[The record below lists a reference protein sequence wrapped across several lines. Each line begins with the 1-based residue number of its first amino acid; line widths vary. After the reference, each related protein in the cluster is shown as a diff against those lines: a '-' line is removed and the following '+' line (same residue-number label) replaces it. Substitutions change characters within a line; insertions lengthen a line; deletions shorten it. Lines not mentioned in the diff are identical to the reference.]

1 MKKRNPDFAFVDAR
15 MSSTYSLRR
24 QEIVEDEPPVSEVK
38 VRWPALF
45 TERQISMEFT
55 RLVSMDL
62 SKSFYGGLDSHLLKL
77 LQLYRSKRFEGM
89 TEMTAILESLD
100 KDASNQ
106 RKRAAVLQALPWY
119 MRENPAKFMKICEPT
134 NCEEDVIKRMTIGIL
149 AIVEDVKE
157 PLPVI
162 YSDVALVIEEQ
173 VVLRN
178 LGDVPNA
185 FMNLMGLLY
194 VLNMNYPK
202 ELKYTFEVIQ
212 RLFMGIG
219 VDSCTARVHTLKN
232 KLLS

>member
-1 MKKRNPDFAFVDAR
+1 MCK
-15 MSSTYSLRR
+15 
-24 QEIVEDEPPVSEVK
+24 
-38 VRWPALF
+38 
-45 TERQISMEFT
+45 
-55 RLVSMDL
+55 
-62 SKSFYGGLDSHLLKL
+62 HLLKPK
-77 LQLYRSKRFEGM
+77 S
-89 TEMTAILESLD
+89 
-100 KDASNQ
+100 
-106 RKRAAVLQALPWY
+106 AVY
-119 MRENPAKFMKICEPT
+119 VFVFIKPT
-134 NCEEDVIKRMTIGIL
+134 NREEDVIKRMTIGIL
-149 AIVEDVKE
+149 AIVEDVNE